1 MLMSHHAFLLIFYCS
16 GQTVKTEARLM
27 DTEMPSS
34 SGGLPTAF
42 VSPVPVPLYTRMSA

>member
-16 GQTVKTEARLM
+16 GQMIKTEARLM

-34 SGGLPTAF
+34 SGGLSAAF
-42 VSPVPVPLYTRMSA
+42 SFPPSAPLYTRMSV